1 VKTFTLIDVGAIFVI
16 LLPLVMYLVP
26 LDWLA
31 RQETLCLYHAITG
44 EFCVGCGISKAL
56 VAMVQ
61 FEFQRAW
68 SFNRLVVLVGPLL
81 VWHWALFAQRFI
93 LGRWFQYTRKSRG
106 HYF

>member
-1 VKTFTLIDVGAIFVI
+1 MNTFIRKDVGTVFVA
-16 LLPLVMYLVP
+16 LLPLMMYLVP

-81 VWHWALFAQRFI
+81 AWQWALFAQRRI
-93 LGRWFQYTRKSRG
+93 LGCWFQYTRKSRG

>member
-1 VKTFTLIDVGAIFVI
+1 MNTFIRKDVGTVFVA
-16 LLPLVMYLVP
+16 LLPLMMYLVP

-68 SFNRLVVLVGPLL
+68 SFNRLKLS
-81 VWHWALFAQRFI
+81 W
-93 LGRWFQYTRKSRG
+93 
-106 HYF
+106 